1 MPLLDELL
9 TRIERQGP
17 LSLADYMALC
27 LTHPQH
33 GYYMAG
39 DPFGAPRAAGGDF
52 VTAPEISQ
60 MFGELIG
67 LWCADTWLRLGSP
80 DPCLLVELG
89 PGRGTLMAD
98 ALRAARA
105 LPGFPEALQIHL
117 VEVSPSLRQQQSA
130 ALAPNSAGQ
139 KVTWTDSLAELP
151 DGPLLLIANEFF
163 DALPVR
169 QFEQTADGWAERV
182 VVADGDGGLAMAL
195 AAPSPL
201 NAALIPPGLRGAPA
215 GSLAELCPQGL
226 SLAAYLGA
234 RLAQQGGA
242 ALIVDYGPA
251 ASTAGATLQALR
263 RHRRHDVLA
272 DPGSAD
278 LTAHVDFQSLAEA
291 AEAKGAL
298 AFGPVEQGVFLQ
310 ALGIDARAEALAEA
324 APAKAEEITAARRRL
339 TAPEQMGSLFK
350 ALALTAPGLETP
362 AGFPE
367 RHPDGGPA

>member
-17 LSLADYMALC
+17 LTFADYMALC

-117 VEVSPSLRQQQSA
+117 VEVSPALRQQQEA
-130 ALAPNSAGQ
+130 ALAGRAA
-139 KVTWTDSLAELP
+139 TWTNSLAALP

-169 QFEQTADGWAERV
+169 QFEQTAGGWAERV
-182 VVADGDGGLAMAL
+182 VVADGDGGLAVAL

-201 NAALIPPGLRGAPA
+201 NAALIPSGLRGAPA
-215 GSLAELCPQGL
+215 GSVAELCPQGL
-226 SLAAYLGA
+226 SLAAYLGE
-234 RLAQQGGA
+234 RLARQGGA

-251 ASTAGATLQALR
+251 VSTAGATLQALR
-263 RHRRHDVLA
+263 RHRRHEVLD

-310 ALGIDARAEALAEA
+310 ALGIDARAQALAEA
-324 APAKAEEITAARRRL
+324 APAKAEEIAAARQRL
-339 TAPEQMGSLFK
+339 TAPEQMGGLFK
-350 ALALTAPGLETP
+350 ALALAAPRLETP

-367 RHPDGGPA
+367 RDPGRGPT